1 MDRFFSLCLVGL
13 RQPALYGLV
22 LQVVVTWLV
31 PYGLQRLL
39 FARMDEE
46 RRGRGWNDLTWA
58 CALLWFAP
66 NAASMIPFAWVT
78 RPRSQRAGARQLL
91 AFGWGVGLGVVTLV
105 LQVLASLLVAR
116 LFGLEG
122 SAGEAL

>member
-22 LQVVVTWLV
+22 LQVIVSWLV
-31 PYGLQRLL
+31 PYALQRLL
-39 FARMDEE
+39 FARMGAE
-46 RRGRGWNDLTWA
+46 RRERGWNALTWA

-78 RPRSQRAGARQLL
+78 RPLSQRAGVRQLL
-91 AFGWGVGLGVVTLV
+91 ALGWGVALGVVTLV
-105 LQVLASLLVAR
+105 VQVLVSLVVAW

-122 SAGEAL
+122 SAAEAL